1 MWPCSPPSSARC
13 SRYCTGASNPILT
26 PPLYP
31 SPYTF
36 TMQLL
41 DWSLPMGRVYQ
52 KYADAI
58 FEAASHRLGR
68 WVAAPQVLHAFDDEQ
83 ESVPV
88 LVPVASQPPPAA
100 YATDAASKS
109 SHPPLP
115 TSSSTGSS
123 FSPTSVSYNPS
134 PT

>member
-1 MWPCSPPSSARC
+1 
-13 SRYCTGASNPILT
+13 
-26 PPLYP
+26 
-31 SPYTF
+31 
-36 TMQLL
+36 
-41 DWSLPMGRVYQ
+41 MGSIYQ
-52 KYADAI
+52 SYADVI
-58 FEAASHRLGR
+58 FESASHRLGR
-68 WVAAPQVLHAFDDEQ
+68 QVAAPRVLHAFDDEP
-83 ESVPV
+83 ES
-88 LVPVASQPPPAA
+88 VPVASQPPPAA

>member
-1 MWPCSPPSSARC
+1 
-13 SRYCTGASNPILT
+13 
-26 PPLYP
+26 
-31 SPYTF
+31 
-36 TMQLL
+36 MQLL
-41 DWSLPMGRVYQ
+41 DWTLPMGRVYQ

-68 WVAAPQVLHAFDDEQ
+68 WVAAPQVLHALDDEQ

-100 YATDAASKS
+100 CATDAASKS

-115 TSSSTGSS
+115 TSSSTGTSS

>member
-1 MWPCSPPSSARC
+1 
-13 SRYCTGASNPILT
+13 
-26 PPLYP
+26 
-31 SPYTF
+31 
-36 TMQLL
+36 
-41 DWSLPMGRVYQ
+41 MGSVHQ
-52 KYADAI
+52 TYADVI
-58 FEAASHRLGR
+58 FEAASYRLGR
-68 WVAAPQVLHAFDDEQ
+68 QVAAPQVLRGFDDEP
-83 ESVPV
+83 ESTA
-88 LVPVASQPPPAA
+88 VPVASQPPPAA